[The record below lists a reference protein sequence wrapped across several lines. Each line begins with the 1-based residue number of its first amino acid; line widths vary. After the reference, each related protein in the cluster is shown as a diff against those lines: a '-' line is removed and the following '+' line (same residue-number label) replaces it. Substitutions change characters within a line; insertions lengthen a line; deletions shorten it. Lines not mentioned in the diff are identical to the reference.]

1 MRSSPSLFVLLLSLL
16 LFACVATDA
25 RKDPGA
31 YWNSVM
37 NGDQMPKA
45 IGDLLIHDQTDLNT
59 KPDDRFVRDFDTK
72 ANVIIYHSHDDH
84 QQDHDHDHVR
94 LERSEVSD
102 VNGLK

>member
-84 QQDHDHDHVR
+84 QQDHVR